1 ADNVD
6 LSNTCTQLV
15 IVRDTIAPSI
25 SCPSNITVN
34 ATGNCPR
41 IVTFTVGASDNCN
54 LTNLVV
60 TPGTGSLF
68 PIGTNIVN
76 ALAQDAAGNSN
87 TCSFTVTVLAGTAPQ
102 LQVAQQ
108 GINTVVWW

>member
-1 ADNVD
+1 
-6 LSNTCTQLV
+6 
-15 IVRDTIAPSI
+15 
-25 SCPSNITVN
+25 
-34 ATGNCPR
+34 
-41 IVTFTVGASDNCN
+41 

-60 TPGTGSLF
+60 TPGTASLF

-87 TCSFTVTVLAGTAPQ
+87 TCSFTVTVVAGTAPQ

-108 GINTVVWW
+108 GTNTVVWWPDTYSCYTLQFAPTLQSSNIWTAYGGPWTTNGGNIYVTNTITGSNHFYRLIY